1 MDQILALVERAAEL
15 RAKDMVHRQWCALY
29 PQMVLGLVNFVSF
42 EDYYNRVTGGSL
54 DLRPAEEILAEAE
67 QIRKEFGIDGTV

>member
-15 RAKDMVHRQWCALY
+15 RAKDMVHRQWCALL
-29 PQMVLGLVNFVSF
+29 PQMSLGLLKFVPF
-42 EDYYNRVTGGSL
+42 EEYYLRITGGSL